1 MKSANALT
9 VFGEHTSEILT
20 GLGYDKER
28 IETLK
33 KDKVVFW

>member
-9 VFGEHTSEILT
+9 VLGEHTSGILT
-20 GLGYDKER
+20 GLSYDRER
-28 IETLK
+28 IEKLK